1 MPPSL
6 PPCDSAHFLPLG
18 GGRQLFSYCLNR
30 AAREGAWLAGWLTES
45 ESFRVP
51 LRYGQETNH
60 FLSLLFFRASERN
73 GGGPDQTD
81 YLLLSLGGG
90 NVFRRNVPGKGKE
103 EAMKT
108 NFASGKKTWKFRGPI
123 MPDLEKSVRCC
134 CGV

>member
-1 MPPSL
+1 MTRLTSFPS
-6 PPCDSAHFLPLG
+6 AAANF
-18 GGRQLFSYCLNR
+18 FSYCLNR
-30 AAREGAWLAGWLTES
+30 AASEGAWLAGWLTES

-60 FLSLLFFRASERN
+60 FLSSSFERVSGMVVAQTGPIICSSLSEVEMSFAETC
-73 GGGPDQTD
+73 Q
-81 YLLLSLGGG
+81 
-90 NVFRRNVPGKGKE
+90 GKE
-103 EAMKT
+103 RKVALKT